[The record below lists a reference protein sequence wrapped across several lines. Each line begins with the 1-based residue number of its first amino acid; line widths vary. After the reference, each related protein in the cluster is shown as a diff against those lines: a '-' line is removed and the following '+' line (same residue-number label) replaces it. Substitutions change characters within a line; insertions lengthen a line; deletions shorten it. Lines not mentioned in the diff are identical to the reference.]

1 VNSLSCF
8 KLYGNGREMGSN
20 QSTPVTYNTG
30 IQDIIKELENK
41 KVPILKSFNE
51 INDTVGKLKETIT
64 VKLST
69 GKGITKQNADAL
81 SLANSI
87 LDSLDNQLHN
97 IENEIQ
103 SVIVYAEGIKKAET
117 AFDEAKRRETQGV
130 RINSR
135 ELPKSVISVP
145 NPYATGSIFNPFPS
159 RQIRTAIQWGGRKSK
174 KVRSKRR
181 RYTVRK

>member
-1 VNSLSCF
+1 
-8 KLYGNGREMGSN
+8 MGSN
-20 QSTPVTYNTG
+20 QSTPVTYKNQSTPVTYNTS

-41 KVPILKSFNE
+41 KVTILKSFNE
-51 INDTVGKLKETIT
+51 INDTVGQLKETIT
-64 VKLST
+64 VKLLT

-81 SLANSI
+81 SLADSI
-87 LDSLDNQLHN
+87 LYSLDNQLHN

-103 SVIVYAEGIKKAET
+103 TVIVYAEGIKKAET
-117 AFDEAKRRETQGV
+117 AFDKAKRREPQGV
-130 RINSR
+130 RINLR

-145 NPYATGSIFNPFPS
+145 NPYSTGSIFNPFPL
-159 RQIRTAIQWGGRKSK
+159 RQIPTGIQGGRRKSK

>member
-1 VNSLSCF
+1 
-8 KLYGNGREMGSN
+8 MGSN
-20 QSTPVTYNTG
+20 QSTPVTYNTS

-41 KVPILKSFNE
+41 KVTILKSFNE
-51 INDTVGKLKETIT
+51 INDTVDKLKETIT
-64 VKLST
+64 VKGAT
-69 GKGITKQNADAL
+69 GKGITKQNVDAL

-87 LDSLDNQLHN
+87 LYSLDNQLHN

-103 SVIVYAEGIKKAET
+103 TVIVYAEGIKKAET
-117 AFDEAKRRETQGV
+117 AFDEAKRREPQGV
-130 RINSR
+130 RINLR

-145 NPYATGSIFNPFPS
+145 NPYATGSIFNPFPL
-159 RQIRTAIQWGGRKSK
+159 RRIPTGIQGGRRKSK

>member
-1 VNSLSCF
+1 
-8 KLYGNGREMGSN
+8 MGSN
-20 QSTPVTYNTG
+20 QSTPITYNTG

-51 INDTVGKLKETIT
+51 INDTVGRLKETIT

-87 LDSLDNQLHN
+87 LDSLDDQLHN

-117 AFDEAKRRETQGV
+117 AFEIAKSREVKGV
-130 RINSR
+130 RRNSR
-135 ELPKSVISVP
+135 VQLPKSSISVLNP
-145 NPYATGSIFNPFPS
+145 NATRSIFNPFPS
-159 RQIRTAIQWGGRKSK
+159 RQIPTGIQGGRRKSK

-181 RYTVRK
+181 RYTIRK